1 MPSLRSPSWHALY
14 SRLPHWGQPHR
25 GLPHPQRPRSF
36 LRPLLRR
43 LAPLALLLPLAVQA
57 APPAAR
63 AAADPAPA
71 AANPRDAAARA
82 QDAALLNRITWGA
95 TPADLARLRELGAA
109 RYLQAQ
115 LHPDPRARLP
125 PAVQQRIDALSISR
139 QSADDALAEQRA
151 IRQDAKDA
159 APGPKQDA
167 QRDAR
172 AISRQRADDTAT
184 RAFYRA
190 LYSPNQLQEQMTW
203 FWMNHFHVY
212 AAKNDI
218 GTYIDQ
224 YEERAIRPHALG
236 KFRDLLAATLRSPAM
251 LVYLDNTQNAAGHI
265 NENYARELME
275 LHTLGVK
282 GGYTQ
287 TDVQELARILTG
299 LGIRNAKG
307 APKLRPELR
316 GQLVED
322 GLFIFNPARHDYG
335 DKTFLGHTIHGAGM
349 AEVDQAVDLLARHP
363 ATARFVSTKLA
374 VYFMGD
380 APPASVI
387 DKMAKTFQAQDGDI
401 AATLQTLFASPEFA
415 HSLKAGVF
423 KDPVH
428 YVYSALRLA
437 YADLPPIVNTRPGM
451 AMLRQLGQP
460 LNQRLTPD
468 GYPQAQSDWAGSGQ
482 MTARFEVARAIAA
495 GPQAFYREGDDKGP
509 VDLPR
514 MPDLLRQDGADGLFA
529 HLSPAT
535 RQAIAQA
542 KNPKDANT
550 YLLASPEFMRR

>member
-1 MPSLRSPSWHALY
+1 MLL
-14 SRLPHWGQPHR
+14 SRL
-25 GLPHPQRPRSF
+25 F
-36 LRPLLRR
+36 LRR
-43 LAPLALLLPLAVQA
+43 LAPLLLLPLAAQA
-57 APPAAR
+57 ASAAPGAPHIAAAAVTAPGRDADAR
-63 AAADPAPA
+63 ALDV
-71 AANPRDAAARA
+71 
-82 QDAALLNRITWGA
+82 ALVNRITWGA
-95 TPADLARLRELGAA
+95 TPAELARLHELGAA

-115 LHPDPRARLP
+115 LHPDPQARLP

-139 QSADDALAEQRA
+139 QSAEDALAQQRA
-151 IRQDAKDA
+151 MRKDAKDA
-159 APGPKQDA
+159 APDPKQEA

-172 AISRQRADDTAT
+172 AISRQRADDTAS

-203 FWMNHFHVY
+203 FWMNHFNVY

-251 LVYLDNTQNAAGHI
+251 LVYLDNTQNAVGRI

-287 TDVQELARILTG
+287 NDVQELARILTG
-299 LGIRNAKG
+299 MGIRNQDG
-307 APKLRPELR
+307 PPKLRPELR
-316 GQLVED
+316 SQLVQE
-322 GLFIFNPARHDYG
+322 GLFLFNPARHDYG
-335 DKTFLGHTIHGAGM
+335 DKVFLGHTIRGAGL

-363 ATARFVSTKLA
+363 ATARFVSAKLA
-374 VYFMGD
+374 AYFMGD

-387 DKMAKTFQAQDGDI
+387 DKMAKTFLAQDGDI
-401 AATLQTLFASPEFA
+401 AATLQTLYASPEFA
-415 HSLKAGVF
+415 QSLKSGAF

-428 YVYSALRLA
+428 YVYSGIRLA
-437 YADLPPIVNTRPGM
+437 YADLPPIVNTRPGL

-495 GPQAFYREGDDKGP
+495 APQAFYREGDDKGP
-509 VDLPR
+509 VELPR
-514 MPDLLRQDGADGLFA
+514 MPDLLRENADDGLFA
-529 HLSPAT
+529 RLSPAT

-542 KNPKDANT
+542 KTPKDANT

>member
-1 MPSLRSPSWHALY
+1 MLDLR
-14 SRLPHWGQPHR
+14 R
-25 GLPHPQRPRSF
+25 F
-36 LRPLLRR
+36 LRR
-43 LAPLALLLPLAVQA
+43 LTPLLLLPLAAQA
-57 APPAAR
+57 ANVTPAPCITPAAC
-63 AAADPAPA
+63 AAAPDNSPG
-71 AANPRDAAARA
+71 PRDAEARA
-82 QDAALLNRITWGA
+82 RDAALVNRITWGA
-95 TPADLARLRELGAA
+95 TPAELARLHELGTA

-125 PAVQQRIDALSISR
+125 VAVQQRIDALSISR
-139 QSADDALAEQRA
+139 QSADDALAQQRA
-151 IRQDAKDA
+151 MRKDA
-159 APGPKQDA
+159 DPESRQQA

-172 AISRQRADDTAT
+172 AISRQRADDTAS

-203 FWMNHFHVY
+203 FWMNHFNVY

-224 YEERAIRPHALG
+224 YEERAIRPRALG

-251 LVYLDNTQNAAGHI
+251 LVYLDNTQNAVGRI

-287 TDVQELARILTG
+287 NDVQELARILTG
-299 LGIRNAKG
+299 LGIRNPNG
-307 APKLRPELR
+307 PPKLRPELR
-316 GQLVED
+316 GQLVQD

-335 DKTFLGHTIHGAGM
+335 DKVFLGHTIRGAGL

-363 ATARFVSTKLA
+363 ATARFVSAKLA
-374 VYFMGD
+374 AYFMGD

-387 DKMAKTFQAQDGDI
+387 DKMARTFLAQDGDI
-401 AATLQTLFASPEFA
+401 AAILQTLFTSPEFA
-415 HSLKAGVF
+415 QSLKTGVF

-428 YVYSALRLA
+428 YVYSAIRLA
-437 YADLPPIVNTRPGM
+437 YADLPPIVNTRPGL

-495 GPQAFYREGDDKGP
+495 GPQAFYRDGDDKGP
-509 VDLPR
+509 VELPR
-514 MPDLLRQDGADGLFA
+514 MPDLLRENADDGLFA
-529 HLSPAT
+529 RLSPAT

-542 KNPKDANT
+542 STVKDANT

>member
-1 MPSLRSPSWHALY
+1 
-14 SRLPHWGQPHR
+14 
-25 GLPHPQRPRSF
+25 
-36 LRPLLRR
+36 LRR

-63 AAADPAPA
+63 AAADSAPA
-71 AANPRDAAARA
+71 AASPRDAEARA

-203 FWMNHFHVY
+203 FWMNHFNVY
-212 AAKNDI
+212 ADKNDI

-251 LVYLDNTQNAAGHI
+251 LVYLDNTQNAAGHL

-335 DKTFLGHTIHGAGM
+335 DKTFLGHTIRGAGM

-437 YADLPPIVNTRPGM
+437 YADLPPIVNTRPGK

-514 MPDLLRQDGADGLFA
+514 MPDLLRADGADGLFA